1 MSHLVIIDGH
11 AVAHRAYHS
20 IPPLSLNGQPVNAL
34 YGFYSMLLSALDIL
48 KPDYLVV
55 CLDSPGPTFR
65 QSEFVGYR
73 AKRKPT
79 DVALVSQLPL
89 IPSTLDI
96 AKINYFALG
105 GYEAD
110 DLIGTIAKKSLRKI
124 SSKSKRHLVSKV
136 TIITGDKDLM
146 QLVSDKVSLFVPVR
160 GLSETKLF
168 GPTEVKEKLGVDPD
182 QVINLK
188 ALMGDMSDSYP
199 GVAGVGPVAATDLLK
214 NYQNLDNI
222 YSHLDEIK
230 EPLRDKLIKDKDNA
244 YLSQKLATL
253 ITNIPVKFTLKPAKF
268 GEKNISGL
276 ENLFIEYN
284 FKSLLAR
291 LHRRYPKSALQTQK
305 AKVKVQ
311 SNQTSMF

>member
-20 IPPLSLNGQPVNAL
+20 IPPLTLNGQPVNAL

-48 KPDYLVV
+48 KPKYLVV

-89 IPSTLDI
+89 IPQTLDL
-96 AKINYFALG
+96 ARINYYALG

-110 DLIGTIAKKSLRKI
+110 DLIGTITRKSLRKI
-124 SSKSKRHLVSKV
+124 ASKSKHRLISKV

-146 QLVSDKVSLFVPVR
+146 QLVSPKVSLFVLIR

-168 GPTEVKEKLGVDPD
+168 GPNQVKEKLGVKPD
-182 QVINLK
+182 QVIDLK
-188 ALMGDMSDSYP
+188 ALMGDMSDNYP
-199 GVAGVGPVAATDLLK
+199 GVAGVGPVAATGLLSK
-214 NYQNLDNI
+214 YGTLDNI
-222 YSHLDEIK
+222 YSHLGDIPD
-230 EPLRDKLIKDKDNA
+230 PLSAKLIKDKDNA
-244 YLSQKLATL
+244 YLSKKLATL
-253 ITNIPVKFTLKPAKF
+253 ITNIPVKFTLKPARF
-268 GEKNISGL
+268 NQKNISGL
-276 ENLFIEYN
+276 DSLFTEYN

-291 LHRRYPKSALQTQK
+291 LHRHYPQK

-311 SNQTSMF
+311 SNQTSLF